1 MPPSPS
7 QSLGSVKDMIVGNVL
22 MLVSTIFFA
31 MDFPLIK
38 ILVPSAMNGNDITVF
53 RVAGACLIFWI
64 ASLFAKCTPLRRS
77 DALKVLL
84 GGGLTLWAFIEF
96 FNLAVAF
103 GNPVDVSVVM
113 TLPPVFVA
121 LIGVCFMHVRV
132 SWIEVLGLVLGLA
145 AAVVIVIGGGTG
157 HDGKDNLLGII
168 FAVISCLAYAFYL
181 IIMAKPLK
189 TYTPISLLRW
199 TFLAACVPTIILLFH
214 FVKAPIFHH
223 PDMQTAWGCII
234 FIIVAPTF
242 LSYLLINK
250 SIKLIGSELTGLYE
264 YFLPVLALIASL
276 IMGVVHSVRT
286 DQIIAMMV
294 VVIGMVLTTI
304 GKRKAALKK

>member
-1 MPPSPS
+1 MPDTAKPARDTT
-7 QSLGSVKDMIVGNVL
+7 KDMIVGNVL

-31 MDFPLIK
+31 VDFPLIK
-38 ILVPSAMNGNDITVF
+38 ILVPSAMDGNDITVF
-53 RVAGACLIFWI
+53 RVVGACVIFWI
-64 ASLFAKCTPLRRS
+64 ASLFVKCTPLRRS

-84 GGGLTLWAFIEF
+84 GGGLTLWAFVEF
-96 FNLAVAF
+96 FNLGVAF

-121 LIGVCFMHVRV
+121 LIGACFMRVRV
-132 SWIEVLGLVLGLA
+132 SWIEVLGLALGLA
-145 AAVVIVIGGGTG
+145 AAVVVVIGGGTG
-157 HDGKDNLLGII
+157 HAGKDNMFGIV
-168 FAVISCLAYAFYL
+168 FAVISCISYALYL

-189 TYTPISLLRW
+189 TYSPVALLRW
-199 TFLAACVPTIILLFH
+199 TFLAACVPTIILLFS
-214 FVKAPIFHH
+214 FFKAPIFHH
-223 PDMQTAWGCII
+223 GGMETAWWSII

-276 IMGVVHSVRT
+276 VMGVVHTVRT
-286 DQIIAMMV
+286 DQIIAMVV
-294 VVIGMVLTTI
+294 VVIGMALTTI
-304 GKRKAALKK
+304 GKRRASR